1 MTFFYRFSFSPA
13 IPVALLSGWLL
24 AALPAAD
31 FGMTWLA
38 LPEAYTWPAPLPDA
52 AEFKP
57 EAVAVR
63 ALPEPVLAL
72 LKQAAEGQA
81 LPAVVEQ
88 CRADLDGDGEAEWM
102 LSVPPL
108 SALGGEVYVLIRHGA
123 EGHVILGT
131 MQGHLALLEPAS
143 GWVQIACLTKNGGEK
158 FSRSLWRFHAGKYR
172 PVRREDH
179 DFSTGQVAVIKG
191 HDKDAP

>member
-1 MTFFYRFSFSPA
+1 MKFFYPPSFSPS
-13 IPVALLSGWLL
+13 IPAALLSGLML
-24 AALPAAD
+24 TALPAAD
-31 FGMTWLA
+31 FGMEWLA

-57 EAVAVR
+57 ESVPVR
-63 ALPEPVLAL
+63 ALPAPVQAL
-72 LKQAAEGQA
+72 LKQAAEGHS
-81 LPAVVEQ
+81 LPAAVEQ
-88 CRADLDGDGEAEWM
+88 CRADLNGDGEMEWI

-131 MQGHLALLEPAS
+131 MQGHLALLEPSS
-143 GWVQIACLTKNGGEK
+143 GWVQIVSLTKNGAER
-158 FSRSLWRFHAGKYR
+158 FSRFLWRFHEGRYR

-179 DFSTGQVAVIKG
+179 DFSTGRAAVIKG
-191 HDKDAP
+191 LDKDAP